1 MRKTQ
6 NFLRRAGSAA
16 LALTLTVSLCQPAF
30 AATKAPFSKDETV
43 YAVMAADG
51 SVTKTTVSEHLY
63 NADGLAGVE
72 DRSTL
77 KNIVNT
83 ESFAEYTRNGDTLV
97 WNTDDTDVYYK
108 GDTDRQLPIS
118 AKRQRRER
126 PAGKCG
132 QEQRRGLRHPA
143 GRERFPRRPASR
155 TGERCGRVL
164 TGQRDRGGRRGV
176 ADGTSNPAGLCGE
189 RRGTGAGR

>member
-1 MRKTQ
+1 MRKTR

-30 AATKAPFSKDETV
+30 AAAKAPFSKDETV

-83 ESFAEYTRNGDTLV
+83 ESFAEYTQNGDTLV

-108 GDTDRQLPIS
+108 GDPIV
-118 AKRQRRER
+118 RR
-126 PAGKCG
+126 
-132 QEQRRGLRHPA
+132 
-143 GRERFPRRPASR
+143 
-155 TGERCGRVL
+155 
-164 TGQRDRGGRRGV
+164 
-176 ADGTSNPAGLCGE
+176 TSPS
-189 RRGTGAGR
+189 

>member
-1 MRKTQ
+1 MRKTR

-30 AATKAPFSKDETV
+30 AAAKAPFSKDETV

-83 ESFAEYTRNGDTLV
+83 RELRRVHPRMAIRWSGTPTTPMFTTRATRTV
-97 WNTDDTDVYYK
+97 SCPS
-108 GDTDRQLPIS
+108 LP
-118 AKRQRRER
+118 K
-126 PAGKCG
+126 
-132 QEQRRGLRHPA
+132 
-143 GRERFPRRPASR
+143 
-155 TGERCGRVL
+155 
-164 TGQRDRGGRRGV
+164 
-176 ADGTSNPAGLCGE
+176 
-189 RRGTGAGR
+189 

>member
-30 AATKAPFSKDETV
+30 AAAKAPFSKDETV

-72 DRSTL
+72 DKSTL

-83 ESFAEYTRNGDTLV
+83 ESFAEYTQNGDTLV

-118 AKRQRRER
+118 AKVTYTLDGRTAPLSELL
-126 PAGKCG
+126 GKSG
-132 QEQRRGLRHPA
+132 HL
-143 GRERFPRRPASR
+143 
-155 TGERCGRVL
+155 VL
-164 TGQRDRGGRRGV
+164 TIDLTNHETGKVTVNGKERTIVTPLVTAVGV
-176 ADGTSNPAGLCGE
+176 VLGEDAGNVNAVNGLL
-189 RRGTGAGR
+189 

>member
-16 LALTLTVSLCQPAF
+16 LALALTVSLCQPAF

-72 DRSTL
+72 DRSTP
-77 KNIVNT
+77 V
-83 ESFAEYTRNGDTLV
+83 SYTHLIYNRNGCALLI
-97 WNTDDTDVYYK
+97 WIVY
-108 GDTDRQLPIS
+108 
-118 AKRQRRER
+118 A
-126 PAGKCG
+126 
-132 QEQRRGLRHPA
+132 
-143 GRERFPRRPASR
+143 
-155 TGERCGRVL
+155 
-164 TGQRDRGGRRGV
+164 
-176 ADGTSNPAGLCGE
+176 N
-189 RRGTGAGR
+189 

>member
-1 MRKTQ
+1 MRKTR

-30 AATKAPFSKDETV
+30 AAAKAPFSKDETV

-83 ESFAEYTRNGDTLV
+83 ESFAEYMAIRWSGTPTTPMFTTRATRTV
-97 WNTDDTDVYYK
+97 SCPS
-108 GDTDRQLPIS
+108 LP
-118 AKRQRRER
+118 K
-126 PAGKCG
+126 
-132 QEQRRGLRHPA
+132 
-143 GRERFPRRPASR
+143 
-155 TGERCGRVL
+155 
-164 TGQRDRGGRRGV
+164 
-176 ADGTSNPAGLCGE
+176 
-189 RRGTGAGR
+189 

>member
-1 MRKTQ
+1 MRETR

-118 AKRQRRER
+118 AKVTYT
-126 PAGKCG
+126 
-132 QEQRRGLRHPA
+132 LD
-143 GRERFPRRPASR
+143 GRTAPLSELL
-155 TGERCGRVL
+155 GRSGHL
-164 TGQRDRGGRRGV
+164 GSPST
-176 ADGTSNPAGLCGE
+176 
-189 RRGTGAGR
+189 

>member
-6 NFLRRAGSAA
+6 NFLRRTGSAA

-108 GDTDRQLPIS
+108 GNTDKPLPITANVTYTLDGVTDS
-118 AKRQRRER
+118 LENLIGKSGHLTVTVDLTNNETGTVTVNGKER
-126 PAGKCG
+126 TVVTPLITC
-132 QEQRRGLRHPA
+132 LLYTSPS
-143 GRERFPRRPASR
+143 PR
-155 TGERCGRVL
+155 
-164 TGQRDRGGRRGV
+164 D
-176 ADGTSNPAGLCGE
+176 
-189 RRGTGAGR
+189 

>member
-1 MRKTQ
+1 M
-6 NFLRRAGSAA
+6 
-16 LALTLTVSLCQPAF
+16 
-30 AATKAPFSKDETV
+30 

-108 GDTDRQLPIS
+108 RHGPSAAHLCQSDLHAGRQD
-118 AKRQRRER
+118 R
-126 PAGKCG
+126 PA
-132 QEQRRGLRHPA
+132 Q
-143 GRERFPRRPASR
+143 
-155 TGERCGRVL
+155 
-164 TGQRDRGGRRGV
+164 
-176 ADGTSNPAGLCGE
+176 
-189 RRGTGAGR
+189 

>member
-63 NADGLAGVE
+63 NAAGLAGVE
-72 DRSTL
+72 DKSTL

-97 WNTDDTDVYYK
+97 WIP
-108 GDTDRQLPIS
+108 L
-118 AKRQRRER
+118 
-126 PAGKCG
+126 
-132 QEQRRGLRHPA
+132 
-143 GRERFPRRPASR
+143 
-155 TGERCGRVL
+155 
-164 TGQRDRGGRRGV
+164 
-176 ADGTSNPAGLCGE
+176 
-189 RRGTGAGR
+189 

>member
-1 MRKTQ
+1 MRKTR

-51 SVTKTTVSEHLY
+51 SVQKTTVSEHLY
-63 NADGLAGVE
+63 AADGLAGVE
-72 DRSTL
+72 DKSTL

-108 GDTDRQLPIS
+108 GNTDKALPITANVTYTLDGVTDS
-118 AKRQRRER
+118 LENLI
-126 PAGKCG
+126 GKSG
-132 QEQRRGLRHPA
+132 HLTVTVSLKNNETGTVEAVSYTHLTLPTN
-143 GRERFPRRPASR
+143 SR
-155 TGERCGRVL
+155 V
-164 TGQRDRGGRRGV
+164 
-176 ADGTSNPAGLCGE
+176 
-189 RRGTGAGR
+189 

>member
-30 AATKAPFSKDETV
+30 AATKAPFSKHETV

-63 NADGLAGVE
+63 NAAGLAGVE
-72 DRSTL
+72 DKSTL

-118 AKRQRRER
+118 AKVTYT
-126 PAGKCG
+126 
-132 QEQRRGLRHPA
+132 LD
-143 GRERFPRRPASR
+143 GRTIPASFDTYELLYR
-155 TGERCGRVL
+155 SE
-164 TGQRDRGGRRGV
+164 
-176 ADGTSNPAGLCGE
+176 E
-189 RRGTGAGR
+189 RRVGKECRSRWSPYH